1 MPAASVNAPSASRC
15 VDESVTI
22 VLFSTG
28 PRQGLRHP
36 GWSITVREAASA
48 RPEASPA
55 KAAGKPS
62 RTRFT
67 GDAQRKE
74 LIDGGAARAVFA
86 GGCFWGVEH
95 YFEKV
100 DGVQLVTSGYAGAS
114 KEAPTYKQV
123 STGTTGHA
131 EAVEVLYD
139 AARVDFETLA
149 RLFFEIHDP
158 TQKDRQGPDV
168 GRQYRSVI
176 YFSGEEE
183 RAVADRLIAILKG
196 KGLEV
201 VTEVAALERFWPA
214 EDYHQDYYERTGG
227 EPYCHVRVKR
237 F

>member
-1 MPAASVNAPSASRC
+1 MWRLSVVLFALLACTSASDGPENAP
-15 VDESVTI
+15 
-22 VLFSTG
+22 
-28 PRQGLRHP
+28 
-36 GWSITVREAASA
+36 ASA
-48 RPEASPA
+48 RPEASKSSPVKA
-55 KAAGKPS
+55 KLS

-67 GDAQRKE
+67 GDADRQR

-95 YFEKV
+95 YFEKEK
-100 DGVQLVTSGYAGAS
+100 GVLLVTSGYAGDS
-114 KEAPTYKQV
+114 KAAPSYKQV

-139 AARVDFETLA
+139 SDKVDYETLA

-168 GRQYRSVI
+168 GSQYRSVI
-176 YFSGEEE
+176 YFDGKAE
-183 RAVADRLIAILKG
+183 RAVADRLISILKG
-196 KGLEV
+196 KGLAV
-201 VTEVAALERFWPA
+201 VTEVTELKRFWPA
-214 EDYHQDYYERTGG
+214 EDYHQDYYQRTGG